1 MNGCDES
8 SYVELSVNKGF
19 SFGAALSIPNIDPYD
34 DHVGFWRDLDY
45 SEFRSQDN
53 IVENVGILENSLDVS

>member
-34 DHVGFWRDLDY
+34 NYVGFQRDLDY
-45 SEFRSQDN
+45 SGFRS
-53 IVENVGILENSLDVS
+53 